1 MTIFHYINVRMQN
14 IPKFV
19 SKIGV
24 DFMHYAIEEWA
35 SKSMYS
41 LPSIN
46 VNPRECIKVNIYRG
60 VNN

>member
-24 DFMHYAIEEWA
+24 DFMHCAIKEWA
-35 SKSMYS
+35 SKSMYVRS
-41 LPSIN
+41 KS
-46 VNPRECIKVNIYRG
+46 KSKSNIPAKELG
-60 VNN
+60 IGGSG